1 MKSLLNTLYTLGYD
15 RPFFTLTTKRN
26 LWIAISI
33 MITKNMM
40 IMKIMVIT
48 EIMMITKN
56 NNDYGNYD
64 DYANYDED
72 PHLVVY
78 RHCIEG

>member
-1 MKSLLNTLYTLGYD
+1 MKT
-15 RPFFTLTTKRN
+15 
-26 LWIAISI
+26 I
-33 MITKNMM
+33 MITKNML

-56 NNDYGNYD
+56 ND